1 MSSLFLPLK
10 NQVTLNNLLILSSEA
25 HLLLSI
31 LKKTVHPILIWK
43 FPFEGLKHLRIWFW
57 CYHKKLNCSQ
67 TSIIL
72 YKMIIAILYTLKKKN
87 EKCTTGVSS
96 KAPVIFTRENN
107 KINQN
112 CCKDED
118 ISRWHQCHSSPFY
131 LHGRETLISKK
142 TRTLN
147 WKGPAEPWSV

>member
-31 LKKTVHPILIWK
+31 LTKTVHPILI
-43 FPFEGLKHLRIWFW
+43 GSSLLRARNISE
-57 CYHKKLNCSQ
+57 YGSDVIKKLNCSQ
-67 TSIIL
+67 TSITL
-72 YKMIIAILYTLKKKN
+72 YKMIVAILYTLKKKN

-96 KAPVIFTRENN
+96 KAPVILTRENN

-118 ISRWHQCHSSPFY
+118 VSR
-131 LHGRETLISKK
+131 
-142 TRTLN
+142 
-147 WKGPAEPWSV
+147 